1 MIGHNHEKLRLR
13 SIQSSRC
20 DVPVLPLLLF
30 LFFGASHSWFHCGT
44 AGMISAPIAT
54 ALLQKFREINVISKE
69 VNCKLI

>member
-30 LFFGASHSWFHCGT
+30 LFFGASHSWFHCGMDGIKIHL
-44 AGMISAPIAT
+44 AVEIDIDISVLKVLPEASI
-54 ALLQKFREINVISKE
+54 I
-69 VNCKLI
+69 